1 MSARQLSRRT
11 VLRGAAGLAVGLPL
25 LEAMLP
31 RGARSLFAAEAVS
44 RHPLRVGYFFVPNGM
59 NMADWRPENEGT
71 LGKLPKILEPLDKYK
86 SRINVLSGLTL
97 NGGRALGD
105 GPGDH
110 ARAAASFLTGAH
122 PKKTDGADILNGASI
137 DQVIAEK
144 VGSATRLPSLE
155 LGSEGSSQAGRC
167 DSGYSCAYVSNLA
180 WRTETSPVAKEN
192 DPAAVFERLF
202 GAGDPKEFAKIRA
215 AVTERRKSVLDFVRE
230 DAASLQKELGAKD
243 RQKLEE
249 YLYAVRD
256 VERRIA
262 APDKLIDIAE
272 DLSDYPR
279 PKGVPREYE
288 EHINQLLDLIVLAW
302 KTDSTRVVTFMYANA
317 GSNRSYKNLDI
328 GDGHHNLSHHG
339 RDDEKLTKIAK
350 INRFHIDLFA
360 RFVGKLHET
369 REGDGSLLDHSLLV
383 YGSGLGDGDRH
394 NHEDLPI
401 LQVGGANGTIKTGRH
416 LKYDRDTPLCNLYV
430 STMNRMGV
438 PGSTFSDSTG
448 PLKGLEG

>member
-1 MSARQLSRRT
+1 
-11 VLRGAAGLAVGLPL
+11 
-25 LEAMLP
+25 
-31 RGARSLFAAEAVS
+31 
-44 RHPLRVGYFFVPNGM
+44 
-59 NMADWRPENEGT
+59 
-71 LGKLPKILEPLDKYK
+71 
-86 SRINVLSGLTL
+86 
-97 NGGRALGD
+97 
-105 GPGDH
+105 
-110 ARAAASFLTGAH
+110 
-122 PKKTDGADILNGASI
+122 
-137 DQVIAEK
+137 
-144 VGSATRLPSLE
+144 
-155 LGSEGSSQAGRC
+155 
-167 DSGYSCAYVSNLA
+167 VSNLA